1 MLSPEIE
8 YKVHHRV
15 ELPLGATSGVLVDTK
30 NGVLYVVAQERISSI
45 LRNNLFRTNSLGMTV
60 SNSPDAPG
68 VFVSPESQAFRALNK
83 IEAFF
88 RRLPEIYGVTLS

>member
-8 YKVHHRV
+8 HEINERV
-15 ELPLGATSGVLVDTK
+15 KLPLGATSGVLVDTE
-30 NGVLYVVAQERISSI
+30 NGVLYVVAQERISSS
-45 LRNNLFRTNSLGMTV
+45 LRNDLFRTNSLGMTV

-68 VFVSPESQAFRALNK
+68 VFVSPEPQAFRALNK

-88 RRLPEIYGVTLS
+88 RRLPKIYGVTLS